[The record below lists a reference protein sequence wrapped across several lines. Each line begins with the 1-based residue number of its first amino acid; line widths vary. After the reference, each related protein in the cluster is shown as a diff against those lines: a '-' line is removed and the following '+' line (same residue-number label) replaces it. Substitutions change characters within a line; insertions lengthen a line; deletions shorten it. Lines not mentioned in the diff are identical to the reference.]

1 MYQSVSLIP
10 SLKMAYVVFPSINSA
25 KSIYQVRILKKIY
38 GRLVSQ
44 RKPEFEW
51 ERQDI
56 GAVLTQYTER
66 RGEKGGDSG

>member
-38 GRLVSQ
+38 GRLVSKW
-44 RKPEFEW
+44 KPEFEW

-56 GAVLTQYTER
+56 GVILTQHTQR
-66 RGEKGGDSG
+66 RGAKRGDSG

>member
-25 KSIYQVRILKKIY
+25 KSIFMVSIY
-38 GRLVSQ
+38 GKNKMLVSEW
-44 RKPEFEW
+44 KLEFEW

-56 GAVLTQYTER
+56 GTILT
-66 RGEKGGDSG
+66 

>member
-25 KSIYQVRILKKIY
+25 KSIFMVSIY
-38 GRLVSQ
+38 GKIKCLVSEW
-44 RKPEFEW
+44 KLEFEW

-56 GAVLTQYTER
+56 GTILT
-66 RGEKGGDSG
+66 